1 MQDSL
6 SFGGELSETKL
17 KLNLTKGNDTMSN
30 QITTA
35 FVQQYSSNVQMLSQQ
50 MGSVLRGAV
59 DVESVVGKNA
69 FFDQVGKT
77 TAQLRTSRHADT
89 PQLDT
94 PHSRRRVTLADYEW
108 ADLIDNAD
116 KVRLLID
123 PTSSYA
129 KAAAAAMGRAMDDV
143 IITALGGTAYTG
155 ETGSTSVSL
164 PSSQKTSTSSQSDG
178 LTIAKL
184 LAAKKILDL
193 NDVDPSIQ
201 RYIVC
206 GPTQISD
213 LLGTTQVTSSDFN
226 TVKALAQGQIDSFLG
241 FKFIVSN
248 RLNFDATNTDDR
260 LVFAFTQDAIKLA
273 IGQDV
278 VARIDERADKSYS
291 TQVYYSMS
299 IGATRMEEEKVVQ
312 IPCDE

>member
-1 MQDSL
+1 
-6 SFGGELSETKL
+6 
-17 KLNLTKGNDTMSN
+17 MSN

-50 MGSVLRGAV
+50 MGSVLRGVV
-59 DVESVVGKNA
+59 DVESVTGKSA

-77 TAQLRTSRHADT
+77 TAVVRSSRHADT
-89 PQLDT
+89 PQIDT

-143 IITALGGTAYTG
+143 IIAALGGTAYTG
-155 ETGSTSVSL
+155 ETGSTSVAL
-164 PSSQKTSTSSQSDG
+164 PAAQKPYSSSQADG

-184 LAAKKILDL
+184 LEAKRLLDAA
-193 NDVDPSIQ
+193 DVDPSLQ
-201 RYIVC
+201 RYLVC
-206 GPTQISD
+206 GPKQIGD

-226 TVKALAQGQIDSFLG
+226 TVKALAQGQVDSFLG
-241 FKFIVSN
+241 FQFIVTN
-248 RLNFDATNTDDR
+248 RLKLDATNTDDR
-260 LVFAFTQDAIKLA
+260 LAYAFTSDAIKLA

-278 VARIDERADKSYS
+278 LARIDERADKSYS
-291 TQVYYSMS
+291 TQVYYAMS
-299 IGATRMEEEKVVQ
+299 IGATRMEEEKVVE
-312 IPCDE
+312 IACDE

>member
-1 MQDSL
+1 
-6 SFGGELSETKL
+6 
-17 KLNLTKGNDTMSN
+17 MSN

-50 MGSVLRGAV
+50 MGSLLRQAV

-77 TAQLRTSRHADT
+77 TAVLRTSRHADT
-89 PQLDT
+89 PQIDT
-94 PHSRRRVTLADYEW
+94 PHSRRRVSLADYEW

-143 IITALGGTAYTG
+143 IIAALGGTAYTG
-155 ETGSTSVSL
+155 ETGSTSVAL
-164 PSSQKTSTSSQSDG
+164 PSGQKPYSASQTDG
-178 LTIAKL
+178 LTVAKL
-184 LAAKKILDL
+184 LEAKKILDL
-193 NDVDPSIQ
+193 ADVDPSLP
-201 RYIVC
+201 RFFVC
-206 GPTQISD
+206 GPTQISN
-213 LLGTTQVTSSDFN
+213 LLNTTEVKSSDFN
-226 TVKALAQGQIDSFLG
+226 TVKALAQGQLDSFLG

-248 RLNFDATNTDDR
+248 RLKFDATNTDDR
-260 LVFAFTQDAIKLA
+260 LAYAFTSDAIKLA

-299 IGATRMEEEKVVQ
+299 IGATRMEEEKVVE
-312 IPCDE
+312 IACDE

>member
-1 MQDSL
+1 
-6 SFGGELSETKL
+6 
-17 KLNLTKGNDTMSN
+17 MSN

-50 MGSVLRGAV
+50 MGSVLRGVV

-77 TAQLRTSRHADT
+77 TAVVRSSRHADT
-89 PQLDT
+89 PQVDT

-143 IITALGGTAYTG
+143 VIAALGGTSYTG

-164 PSSQKTSTSSQSDG
+164 PSGQKPYSASQTDG
-178 LTIAKL
+178 LTITKL
-184 LAAKKILDL
+184 LEAKKILDL
-193 NDVDPSIQ
+193 ADVDPSLP
-201 RYIVC
+201 RFFLC
-206 GPTQISD
+206 GPRQISN
-213 LLGTTQVTSSDFN
+213 LLGTTQITSSDFN

-248 RLNFDATNTDDR
+248 RLPFDATNTDDR
-260 LVFAFTQDAIKLA
+260 LCYAFTADAIKLA
-273 IGQDV
+273 VGKDV
-278 VARIDERADKSYS
+278 MARIDERADKSYS
-291 TQVYYSMS
+291 TQVYYCMS

-312 IPCDE
+312 IACDE

>member
-1 MQDSL
+1 
-6 SFGGELSETKL
+6 
-17 KLNLTKGNDTMSN
+17 MSN

-50 MGSVLRGAV
+50 MGSYLRGAV

-89 PQLDT
+89 PQIDT
-94 PHSRRRVTLADYEW
+94 PHSRRRVSLADYEW

-143 IITALGGTAYTG
+143 VITALGGTAFAG
-155 ETGSTSVSL
+155 ETGSTSVPLSAGQK
-164 PSSQKTSTSSQSDG
+164 PFSASQADG

-184 LAAKKILDL
+184 LEAKKILDL
-193 NDVDPSIQ
+193 ADVDPSLQ
-201 RYIVC
+201 RYFLC
-206 GPTQISD
+206 GPNQISN
-213 LLGTTQVTSSDFN
+213 LLGTTQITSSDFN
-226 TVKALAQGQIDSFLG
+226 TVKALAQGQLDSFLG

-248 RLNFDATNTDDR
+248 RLKFDATNTDDR
-260 LVFAFTQDAIKLA
+260 LCYAFTQDAIKLA
-273 IGQDV
+273 VGQDV
-278 VARIDERADKSYS
+278 LARIDERADKSYS
-291 TQVYYSMS
+291 TQVYYAMS
-299 IGATRMEEEKVVQ
+299 IGATRMEEEKVVE
-312 IPCDE
+312 IACDE

>member
-1 MQDSL
+1 
-6 SFGGELSETKL
+6 
-17 KLNLTKGNDTMSN
+17 MSN

-50 MGSVLRGAV
+50 MGSLLRGAV
-59 DVESVVGKNA
+59 DVESVTGKNA

-77 TAQLRTSRHADT
+77 TAVLRTSRHADT
-89 PQLDT
+89 PQIDT
-94 PHSRRRVTLADYEW
+94 PHSRRRVSLADYEW

-143 IITALGGTAYTG
+143 IIAALGGTSYTG
-155 ETGSTSVSL
+155 ETGSTSVPL
-164 PSSQKTSTSSQSDG
+164 PAGQKPYSGSNQTDG
-178 LTIAKL
+178 LTVAKL
-184 LAAKKILDL
+184 LAAKKTLDL
-193 NDVDPSIQ
+193 ADVDPSLP
-201 RYIVC
+201 RFIVC

-213 LLGTTQVTSSDFN
+213 LLNTTEVKSSDFN
-226 TVKALAQGQIDSFLG
+226 TVKALAQGQLDSFLG

-248 RLNFDATNTDDR
+248 RLKFDATNTDDR
-260 LVFAFTQDAIKLA
+260 LVYAFTADAIKLA
-273 IGQDV
+273 VGQDV

-299 IGATRMEEEKVVQ
+299 IGATRMEEEKVVE
-312 IPCDE
+312 IACDE